1 LQPAEFRITQPCFNC
16 SIISMKQHPLPSPL
30 IAIMP
35 VVVLIILVALSL
47 VLFGV
52 DALSGASQMSLL
64 AAAGFAL
71 LLGRFTIPFHWSDF
85 EKQLHRNFKNISS
98 ALIILL
104 IIGALS
110 ATWMLSGVVPLFIVY
125 GMKLIHPA
133 VFLLAACVISAV
145 VSVLTGSS
153 WTTIAT
159 VGLALLGIGKALGF
173 AEGWIAGA
181 IVSGAYFGDKISPLS
196 DTTVLASSVTGTP
209 LFTHIRYMLNTT
221 IPSFAITLL
230 LYALAGW
237 LAPSSGSGAATHYEE
252 ILTRRFVLSPWLL
265 LVPLLT
271 TLMIIR
277 RWPALVTLFL
287 SMLLAL
293 GAAVVFQPGLIR
305 EIGSRG
311 GGPELELLRGAFYST
326 FGSTALETGNAEVNE
341 LVATRGMQ
349 GMLNTV
355 WIILCATTFGAAM
368 AATRMIE
375 SITVFLIRRIHS
387 VIGLVSSTVATG
399 VLANLTMG
407 DQYLGL
413 ILTGNIYKELY
424 EKRGFESK
432 LLSRSMED
440 SVTVTSA
447 LIPWN
452 SCGMTQS
459 TVLGVATLAYF
470 PFAFFNYLSPVMSVV
485 VAGIIGR
492 RRTQD
497 L

>member
-1 LQPAEFRITQPCFNC
+1 MSER
-16 SIISMKQHPLPSPL
+16 KLPSPL
-30 IAIMP
+30 ISLLP
-35 VVVLIILVALSL
+35 VVALVALVALSL
-47 VLFGV
+47 VLFGA
-52 DALSGASQMSLL
+52 DALSGASQMALL
-64 AAAGFAL
+64 LAAGFAL
-71 LLGRFTIPFHWSDF
+71 LLGRSAVHFQWGDF
-85 EKQLHRNFKNISS
+85 EKQLHKNFKNISS

-159 VGLALLGIGKALGF
+159 VGLALLGIGKAMGY

-181 IVSGAYFGDKISPLS
+181 IISGAYFGDKMSPLS

-209 LFTHIRYMLNTT
+209 LFTHIRYMLFTT
-221 IPSFAITLL
+221 VPSFVITLVVF
-230 LYALAGW
+230 AVAGW
-237 LAPSSGSGAATHYEE
+237 MFPVNQGGTATLYEE
-252 ILTRRFVLSPWLL
+252 LLSGRFHLTPWLL
-265 LVPLLT
+265 IVPLLT
-271 TLMIIR
+271 MLMIIR

-293 GAAVVFQPGLIR
+293 LAAVVFQPDLIK
-305 EIGSRG
+305 EVGSKG
-311 GGPELELLRGAFYST
+311 ASEFTLLRGALLST
-326 FGSTALETGNAEVNE
+326 FGSTSLEAGNAEVNE
-341 LVATRGMQ
+341 LIATRGMQ
-349 GMLNTV
+349 GMLNTI

-375 SITVFLIRRIHS
+375 SITVFLIRHIHS
-387 VIGLVSSTVATG
+387 ATGLVGSTVATG
-399 VLANLTMG
+399 VLTNLTMG

-424 EKRGFESK
+424 ERRGYESK
-432 LLSRSMED
+432 LLSRSLED

-447 LIPWN
+447 LVPWN

-459 TVLGVATLAYF
+459 TVLGVSTLVYF
-470 PFAFFNYLSPVMSVV
+470 PYAVFNYVSPLMSILI
-485 VAGIIGR
+485 ASLGYKILKKGN
-492 RRTQD
+492 TTP